1 MDEQQLQAHIEWA
14 KRGNLSG
21 KSAARY
27 FELSGLAGSD
37 FDAAMAAMPVDPQPT
52 AYVQQENEVVDPYA
66 GFEPMQAD
74 EGSDQFNIDLG
85 FIEGELL
92 KKSEEEAVGVLRNKY
107 NRYGFKFDEAVPGFD
122 YINVTAPNGKQQKFV
137 FGRDMS
143 EEDQQYFPGY
153 ERSLSNSAA
162 DLVSFMN
169 KNMIE
174 DTDKINS
181 LAKANYLDTPGYLTK
196 EDVEKDQKSL
206 LEEAKRFQADLD
218 LQNELTRAYDVAVM
232 NGDQETA
239 DKLASELRDSSKDL
253 ENRRAML
260 EEDNQT
266 FQANFGRWYDLKAN
280 QGTWIGAAMNWL
292 GEATDGIA
300 EGFVNEFMD
309 APFLVPQANAMGRGI
324 SIADVLAGR
333 KLTDEERR
341 ARKVNYTAME
351 DMMKLFSGTTDEYT
365 QDLEIRAQ
373 MMAGLT
379 GATAEGMIGLI
390 KSAPAFMAP
399 GKILRVASMG
409 SMVLNDIDKEMS
421 GKEFEGVTE
430 DEKWLLK
437 APIALTTSVL
447 EEIGFRN
454 ATQIKTIAPRIL
466 MRALGKVKKGSKIPP
481 KTLAEYI
488 EQDVKNSVSRG
499 ALAVGSAF
507 FAEAETGLLQELSTI
522 EIKRLWNLAKDRADF
537 DIPSTAG
544 EYFKRVM
551 KAAYMEGIGGFVL
564 GSRSAISAAR
574 SPFSDED
581 LTQMMQ
587 FSNEEVIELR
597 RLYREGK
604 VSLGE
609 MTREQAQ
616 AQGEVD
622 RKIHEVAKQVP
633 GDASVSVQKQIFRK
647 LQKEA
652 GLKDAVARKGARMST
667 QEQKELEVVRREI
680 EDISSQ
686 YERMTPEEK
695 AQEMREITQPVTPTG
710 GVLVEAADGST
721 IEITAEEVSS
731 AEAQKN
737 ESMEQAPESREGVQL
752 SLFDETV
759 DQAETPQAEQRLEQ
773 EEDQSDFAEVKVS
786 EATAESM
793 GEAGFSAEFQSLISK
808 VKAAVGDKLS
818 RGKGDRILNH
828 RTNASLMQAIKNA
841 NPGEYSKLQY
851 GQFVMGFVETPKDGG
866 PQTIHLLDTN
876 SSEFT
881 ELVKE
886 AATKLGR
893 SYKIDSAVELVTE
906 ELVTHY
912 MLQDFFGVNGT
923 KRDEFFEQLEALA
936 KSNPAL
942 QTLIE
947 QTKYDY
953 SDQPESKQ
961 REEVIAAFFNDYI
974 KSPAK
979 YRNIWQRIADWF
991 NSNFRKGTRVINNE
1005 SDLMDVARN
1014 VSNIISGVSVD
1025 VQIPDG
1031 APRQPVGAETSFAK
1045 TSGSNY
1051 LQNETIYYMFDRN
1064 AGVEFQEWYN
1074 PPPPVA
1080 QKVRV
1085 NDYFHFRNWYNKMT
1099 ANQKYA
1105 GTVTEMY
1112 FVKDGK
1118 KHPIK
1123 PPKPKVDREGNL
1135 VSMPRFKPT
1144 TGDIKRARA
1153 KREAD
1158 EMRIMRE
1165 QYSILMKEAYQMFKD
1180 AGFDRYLNFMDFV
1193 PEGAP
1198 MQSYAR
1204 IPMASGRG
1212 MRMEGLDFEGYIIA
1226 KKNIKALSDTN
1237 PTEDQL
1243 KRKSRIRNPEMFNLT
1258 NSQRVSEQ
1266 EPGTLIDREGS
1277 GLSFAITK
1285 GEVKTAGVKTY
1296 NGVEV
1301 VDPEGIPGVSISMS
1315 YDLGGYGAVT
1325 IKYGDKEYTIEND
1338 GGIPG
1343 LLAKGDDRLSVSHS
1357 TDEEREKTLRLLKY
1371 YHVIYTSS
1379 EDEIRDYIEST
1390 VSEMNDEEVDIDF
1403 EVKKAMETKS
1413 QLVKDGGKVSAV
1425 MHVGELRALPGR
1437 PALGNKLMDIIIDS
1451 IEIENNPD
1459 YTREVLNDLDGPL
1472 QKLVAPGKFKV
1483 FVKHLNGGMDYDPT
1497 NLDHVKR
1504 FVDYAK
1510 TAASFILRQ
1519 NFIRDVE
1526 MYKSGG
1532 SQGTRKKIY
1541 AKFPEVKGRSGKDI
1555 WEKMVDPYIWE
1566 NMGEDL
1572 MNSRVATSKNALG
1585 AVIIDLEKLFSG
1597 PDGKAVRVDTEGD
1610 FGKYIGGA
1618 DKVVYFSKK
1627 AFLNPRLTQ
1636 DNEISNFSV
1645 FASKITD
1652 LKVDAEL
1659 EGRIRDTIERIERQI
1674 RENKNSQPSP
1684 QTLALLGRLKEQL
1697 PKTLR
1702 VDKADI
1708 SDPLK
1713 EYASS
1718 LSFSI
1723 SSGRLSSKVADA
1735 SGSKGISVNQLLQ
1748 VAGKASK
1755 AEQAVLKGLIDMF
1768 PGQDFIPKE
1777 DFDQF
1782 FEGKMLQPLEEE
1794 KNHANYGL
1802 DRLLGKSY
1810 RQADAVTVPFLGNKE
1825 IYGTAGIFEDH
1836 FGFPVHAHIRMFT
1849 HPNDPGVRY
1858 VSELQSDTYQKGLDE
1873 AYDGTITDEVMI
1885 EDAGSDELG
1894 IAVQNLEFL
1903 KYIVDNY
1910 DQYRTLL
1917 VVAAGGE
1924 NNAINDKWWD
1934 DLLQQAE
1941 IVPEGRVNDAPNV
1954 ASLLSNALNNDPNFN
1969 VRAFRAV
1976 LKYYALSELKAPIG
1990 STDKQIEAIIDD
2002 AFNKYPFIQEGEK
2015 SNLGRFAT
2023 DLIVTIDYTT
2033 MSISSLVIGE
2043 DMQYMSQEERLNGY
2057 KEVVEEVEKNR
2068 KKKET
2073 EKVPGIPSAEKSW
2086 EKQLIRYAVRKAQ
2099 ENGEAVVRFPTEKTA
2114 ADIQWW
2120 DASDSELQEYMSE
2133 QFGVDGLAEMPDEFE
2148 SEERAKQAPLRKRY
2162 RDLPKTLKAVGLE
2175 SRVVQDQY
2183 GNKWYEVDTPPSD
2196 QRMIMFSTTAGKNN
2210 MGDVGGATWEAR
2222 QRTGTEEWTDL
2233 WLTRLQ
2239 DKYRKVFQLQ
2249 EDVAK
2254 KTEGQVRKDEDFRM
2268 AEELMYGKAANDLG
2282 KLDHATDR
2290 ITMTLLD
2297 NNLKIEEL
2305 DEYMYALH
2313 AQERN
2318 AVIRERTEGKNQM
2331 GSGMSDLDAQKI
2343 LNNISEEKKQQL
2355 EEAASIVREILQDT
2369 RETMV
2374 KLGLESQET
2383 IDAFEKMFK
2392 DYVPLQGK
2400 AKDEEDL
2407 VYSPYPNGGT
2417 GFSVSGATT
2426 KKARGRFTQTT
2437 NIVAQAISQNAAVHV
2452 KGRTNEA
2459 MNALY
2464 NLAMNN
2470 PNPSVWQVLD
2480 KEKDGYKS
2488 DDPNIV
2494 SVRVNGVQK
2503 AIRFKDASY
2512 AQSLRKMNMPQTN
2525 YFVKAMGSI
2534 NSWLRAAFTSRN
2546 PEFILSNF
2554 SRDIQ
2559 SAVFNASAES
2569 EIEGGFLNGTAAMN
2583 RIFKLVGPSLKTLVK
2598 DEVGGQTDPLIMRY
2612 YEEFKEDGGKT
2623 GWAYQRSLEDIAAD
2637 LQIDDSGKTAGQKII
2652 GGVKGA
2658 LEFVEGMN
2666 DAFENS
2672 IRLSSYIAA
2681 REGGVSREKAAQ
2693 FAKNITV
2700 NFNKQGEWGAAVNA
2714 TYLFFNAS
2722 VQGTARLGRSL
2733 VKLRPPE
2740 RPDGSRREWYER
2752 ATTAQKAA
2760 GGMVIMNALLT
2771 LLNRAASEEDED
2783 GTLFYNKI
2791 PDYVKERNMIIMRP
2805 DGENYWK
2812 IPMPYGYNIFA
2823 NIGTTAVEV
2832 ASGDKQAMEGLAF
2845 MAMSVVNAFSPI
2857 SFGQA
2862 ENLGTQFAKTS
2873 IPTAFKPFFEAF
2885 AFNETYFGGPVKAEQ
2900 YPFGTPKPNSS
2911 MSFRSPE
2918 EIKQFFSWLNEATG
2932 GSEDV
2937 PGIIDIN
2944 PDGGWYIFEYFL
2956 GGTGRFVTRSIETGR
2971 KIVADRTEN
2980 PIDLDFNDIPFARI
2994 VYGEPSKYY
3003 DMQLFKDREVEIK
3016 QLVAEYKENRIPD
3029 AGDRYKGIGQLN
3041 EDLKKINKALKL
3053 VRAEKR
3059 AAKKIK
3065 NYGERVSEI
3074 QRLMEKERKLV
3085 MMFNQRYE
3093 QFRGED

>member
-27 FELSGLAGSD
+27 FELSGLSGSD
-37 FDAAMAAMPVDPQPT
+37 FDAAMSALPVDVDPSVYIDSKP
-52 AYVQQENEVVDPYA
+52 AQEQDPYA
-66 GFEPMQAD
+66 GFEPMDIKDIQAGFD
-74 EGSDQFNIDLG
+74 TDLNL
-85 FIEGELL
+85 IN
-92 KKSEEEAVGVLRNKY
+92 SAVVQQNEEEAVNFFNNKY
-107 NRYGFKFDEAVPGFD
+107 SRYGFKFNEAVPGLDF
-122 YINVTAPNGKQQKFV
+122 IKVTAPNGEVGRFR
-137 FGRDMS
+137 FG
-143 EEDQQYFPGY
+143 EY
-153 ERSLSNSAA
+153 EQSPYEQEVDKEYQTRTE

-169 KNMIE
+169 KNMVE
-174 DTDKINS
+174 DERKIND
-181 LAKANYLDTPGYLTK
+181 LARANYLNTTSFDDI
-196 EDVEKDQKSL
+196 ESIKSEAQL
-206 LEEAKRFQADLD
+206 IESEAKAVGEGLRQYDEF
-218 LQNELTRAYDVAVM
+218 TRAYDMAVQQ
-232 NGDQETA
+232 GDQESA
-239 DKLASELRDSSKDL
+239 EKVSSDLRDMRRDLQERQASINDRAAAFEGNVGRYFSIRENQGSLIGNIVYPFLGPGIENVIEGVSEMGILASKIGMSPASLETLSDQNLGKLRAEAREMSDWSDWGDYVRGGL
-253 ENRRAML
+253 GL
-260 EEDNQT
+260 TEESVADFTQT
-266 FQANFGRWYDLKAN
+266 NLLTTVWA
-280 QGTWIGAAMNWL
+280 GATESL
-292 GEATDGIA
+292 PS
-300 EGFVNEFMD
+300 FVSPSRYFNMV
-309 APFLVPQANAMGRGI
+309 A
-324 SIADVLAGR
+324 LAGSTLKMTEEMMSGEEWDDVSEES
-333 KLTDEERR
+333 KL
-341 ARKVNYTAME
+341 KFTA
-351 DMMKLFSGTTDEYT
+351 
-365 QDLEIRAQ
+365 
-373 MMAGLT
+373 
-379 GATAEGMIGLI
+379 
-390 KSAPAFMAP
+390 P
-399 GKILRVASMG
+399 
-409 SMVLNDIDKEMS
+409 MVLTQVALERLGFSKIKALNSFTMS
-421 GKEFEGVTE
+421 IMTK
-430 DEKWLLK
+430 
-437 APIALTTSVL
+437 
-447 EEIGFRN
+447 
-454 ATQIKTIAPRIL
+454 
-466 MRALGKVKKGSKIPP
+466 ALGKSAKTAGKIGA
-481 KTLAEYI
+481 KTFVELV
-488 EQDVKNSVSRG
+488 EQDVKSAVARAGLVSG
-499 ALAVGSAF
+499 NAF
-507 FAEAETGLLQELSTI
+507 LAEAETGLLQEISSEALKNIYNQYGEKTDI
-522 EIKRLWNLAKDRADF
+522 FDVAETMGEFTNQVLTAALHEGLGGLLLGAPTTFRAAN
-537 DIPSTAG
+537 TN
-544 EYFKRVM
+544 
-551 KAAYMEGIGGFVL
+551 
-564 GSRSAISAAR
+564 
-574 SPFSDED
+574 FSDED
-581 LTQMMQ
+581 MVRLMALR
-587 FSNEEVIELR
+587 SDVILDLR
-597 RLYREGK
+597 DQRNRQRVL
-604 VSLGE
+604 SGE
-609 MTREQAQ
+609 IT
-616 AQGEVD
+616 
-622 RKIHEVAKQVP
+622 AKQYADLKKSDQQLNEIAKQIP
-633 GDASVSVQKQIFRK
+633 LDANISTQKQLFRK
-647 LQKEA
+647 LQREA
-652 GLKDAVARKGARMST
+652 GIKNEISSKGSRMSSRESEELARLQNEINDIGNNYDKLT
-667 QEQKELEVVRREI
+667 PEQKGQEVREV
-680 EDISSQ
+680 
-686 YERMTPEEK
+686 
-695 AQEMREITQPVTPTG
+695 TQPVTPTG
-710 GVLVEAADGST
+710 GVSVQAADGNT
-721 IEITAEEVSS
+721 VEITPEELSEV
-731 AEAQKN
+731 EVKRN
-737 ESMEQAPESREGVQL
+737 ESMEQAPESEEGAQL
-752 SLFDETV
+752 SLFDETT
-759 DQAETPQAEQRLEQ
+759 DQPEAAPVEQKLEQ

-793 GEAGFSAEFQSLISK
+793 GKAGFSTEFQSLISK
-808 VKAAVGDKLS
+808 VRAAVGDKLS
-818 RGKGDRILNH
+818 RGEGDRILNH

-851 GQFVMGFVETPKDGG
+851 GQFVMGFVETPKNGG
-866 PQTIHLLDTN
+866 PQTVHLLDTN

-936 KSNPAL
+936 KANPAL

-953 SDQPESKQ
+953 SAQPESKQ

-1025 VQIPDG
+1025 VQSPDG
-1031 APRQPVGAETSFAK
+1031 ASRQPVDAETSFAK

-1105 GTVTEMY
+1105 GTVTKMY

-1118 KHPIK
+1118 KHPIN

-1135 VSMPRFKPT
+1135 VDMPRLKLT

-1158 EMRIMRE
+1158 EMRVMRE
-1165 QYSILMKEAYQMFKD
+1165 QYSILTKEVYQLFKD
-1180 AGFDRYLNFMDFV
+1180 SGFDRYLNFMDFV
-1193 PEGAP
+1193 PEGEP
-1198 MQSYAR
+1198 MQTYAR
-1204 IPMASGRG
+1204 VLMSSGRG
-1212 MRMEGLDFEGYIIA
+1212 LRMEGLDFEGYVIA
-1226 KKNIKALSDTN
+1226 KKNIKALADAN

-1243 KRKSRIRNPEMFNLT
+1243 KRKNRIKNPEIFNLT

-1277 GLSFAITK
+1277 GLSFAVTK

-1296 NGVEV
+1296 SGVEV
-1301 VDPEGIPGVSISMS
+1301 VDPENIPGVSISMN
-1315 YDLGGYGAVT
+1315 YDLGGHGVVT
-1325 IKYGDKEYTIEND
+1325 LKYGDKEYRFNND

-1357 TDEEREKTLRLLKY
+1357 TDDERERTLALLKY
-1371 YHVIYTSS
+1371 YHVVYTSG
-1379 EDEIRDYIEST
+1379 EGEIREYIEST
-1390 VSEMNDEEVDIDF
+1390 SSEMNFDGIDVDF
-1403 EVKKAMETKS
+1403 EVKKAMATKD
-1413 QLVKDGGKVSAV
+1413 QLMKDGGKVSAI
-1425 MHVGELRALPGR
+1425 MHLGELRALFGR
-1437 PALGNKLMDIIIDS
+1437 PALGNTLIDIIVDS
-1451 IEIENNPD
+1451 IEIENSPE
-1459 YTREVLNDLDGPL
+1459 YTKELLKDLDGRL
-1472 QKLVAPGKFKV
+1472 QKLVAPSKFKV
-1483 FVKHLNGGMDYDPT
+1483 FEQYLLGGMQYDPT
-1497 NLDHVKR
+1497 NVDHVKR
-1504 FVDYAK
+1504 LLDYGK
-1510 TAASFILRQ
+1510 SQASFQRRID
-1519 NFIRDVE
+1519 FIRNSA
-1526 MYKSGG
+1526 MFKSGG
-1532 SQGTRKKIY
+1532 QTGTRKEIY
-1541 AKFPEVKGRSGKDI
+1541 SKFPDI
-1555 WEKMVDPYIWE
+1555 KEGTGEELFKQVVDPYIWE
-1566 NMGEDL
+1566 NMGNDL
-1572 MNSRVATSKNALG
+1572 MNTKVHTSKNALG
-1585 AVIIDLEKLFSG
+1585 AVIIDLNKLFSG
-1597 PDGKAVRVDTEGD
+1597 PDGKAVRIDVEGD

-1618 DKVVYFSKK
+1618 EKVVYFSKK
-1627 AFLNPRLTQ
+1627 AFLNSSG
-1636 DNEISNFSV
+1636 SNDGKKTSPLEV
-1645 FASKITD
+1645 FASKVTD
-1652 LKVDAEL
+1652 LKVDEEL
-1659 EGRIRDTIERIERQI
+1659 ERRIRDAIQRVEEQI
-1674 RENKNSQPSP
+1674 RKSKNSKPSG
-1684 QTLALLGRLKEQL
+1684 QTLSLLNRLKEQL
-1697 PKTLR
+1697 PRTLQ
-1702 VDKADI
+1702 VDKVDI
-1708 SDPLK
+1708 GGPLK

-1718 LSFSI
+1718 LSFSVA
-1723 SSGRLSSKVADA
+1723 SGRVSSKVADA

-1748 VAGKASK
+1748 VAGKGSK
-1755 AEQAVLKGLIDMF
+1755 AEQSVLKGLIDMF

-1777 DFDQF
+1777 EFELF
-1782 FEGKMLQPLEEE
+1782 FEGKMLQPIKEE
-1794 KNHANYGL
+1794 KSHANYGL

-1810 RQADAVTVPFLGNKE
+1810 RQADAVTVPFIGNE
-1825 IYGTAGIFEDH
+1825 DIYGTAGIFEDH

-1858 VSELQSDTYQKGLDE
+1858 VSEIQSDTYQKGLDE
-1873 AYDGTITDEVMI
+1873 AYDGTISDEVMI

-1894 IAVQNLEFL
+1894 ITVQNLDFL

-1910 DQYRTLL
+1910 EQYRTTLI
-1917 VVAAGGE
+1917 VAARGE
-1924 NNAINDKWWD
+1924 DNAMNDKFWD
-1934 DLLQQAE
+1934 DLLQEAE
-1941 IVPEGRVNDAPNV
+1941 VVPEGRINDAPSV
-1954 ASLLSNALNNDPNFN
+1954 ASLLTNAVNNNPDFN
-1969 VRAFRAV
+1969 VRAFRAI
-1976 LKYYALSELKAPIG
+1976 LKYYALSNLNAPIG
-1990 STDKQIEAIIDD
+1990 STDKQIEAIVDETL
-2002 AFNKYPFIQEGEK
+2002 NKYPFVQEGEK

-2023 DLIVTIDYTT
+2023 DLTITVDYIT
-2033 MSISSLVIGE
+2033 MNMSSLVVGE
-2043 DMQYMSQEERLNGY
+2043 DMQYMSQEERLEAY
-2057 KEVVEEVEKNR
+2057 KEVVETVEKN
-2068 KKKET
+2068 KQKKEN
-2073 EKVPGIPSAEKSW
+2073 ERVEGIPSAEKSW
-2086 EKQLIRYAVRKAQ
+2086 EKQLIRYAVRQAQ

-2120 DASDSELQEYMSE
+2120 DASDAELREYMDQE
-2133 QFGVDGLAEMPDEFE
+2133 FGFDGTREMPDEFE
-2148 SEERAKQAPLRKRY
+2148 SEEREKQKPLRKRY
-2162 RDLPKTLKAVGLE
+2162 RDLPKTLKSVGLE
-2175 SRVVQDQY
+2175 SRVVQDQH

-2196 QRMIMFSTTAGKNN
+2196 QRMIMFSATAGKNN
-2210 MGDVGGATWEAR
+2210 VGDVGGATWEAR
-2222 QRTGTEEWTDL
+2222 ERSSTEEWSDM

-2249 EDVAK
+2249 EDVSK
-2254 KTEGQVRKDEDFRM
+2254 KTEGQVRKDQDFRM
-2268 AEELMYGKAANDLG
+2268 AEELMYGKAAEDLA
-2282 KLDHATDR
+2282 KLDDATDR
-2290 ITMTLLD
+2290 ITMTLLE
-2297 NNLKIEEL
+2297 NKLTVEEL

-2313 AQERN
+2313 AKERN

-2343 LNNISEEKKQQL
+2343 LNGKSEEKRQQL
-2355 EEAASIVREILQDT
+2355 EEAASIVREIMQNT
-2369 RETMV
+2369 RDTMV
-2374 KLGLESQET
+2374 ELGLESQET

-2400 AKDEEDL
+2400 SVDEEDL
-2407 VYSPYPNGGT
+2407 AYSPYPNGGT

-2437 NIVAQAISQNAAVHV
+2437 NIVAQAIGQNASVHV

-2464 NLAMNN
+2464 NLAQNN
-2470 PNPSVWQVLD
+2470 PNPGVWQVLD
-2480 KEKDGYKS
+2480 KEEDGYKS

-2583 RIFKLVGPSLKTLVK
+2583 RIFKLVGPSLKSLVK
-2598 DEVGGQTDPLIMRY
+2598 DEVGGKTDPLIMKY
-2612 YEEFKEDGGKT
+2612 YEEFKADGGKT
-2623 GWAYQRSLEDIAAD
+2623 GWAYQKSLEDIASQ
-2637 LQIDDSGKTAGQKII
+2637 LQVDDSGKTAGQKVI

-2722 VQGTARLGRSL
+2722 VQGTSRLGRSL

-2760 GGMVIMNALLT
+2760 GGMVIMNALLA

-2823 NIGTTAVEV
+2823 NIGTTSVEV
-2832 ASGDKQAMEGLAF
+2832 ASGDKEALEGLAF
-2845 MAMSVVNAFSPI
+2845 MAMSIVNAFSPI

-2971 KIVADRTEN
+2971 KIVADRAEN

-3041 EDLKKINKALKL
+3041 EDLKKINKALKA

-3059 AAKKIK
+3059 AAKKVN

-3093 QFRGED
+3093 QFRGQD